1 MNHPITGFALGDP
14 DASPLAKK
22 PTPAE
27 ARTFFDT
34 LILSASGW
42 RGVFGASDD
51 DMEEAIPP
59 ARIYT
64 VARMA
69 ATFADFLLARQTAV
83 PGVPTPAI
91 ALGIDTRPT
100 GPAIADAMAR
110 VLIAKGL
117 RVRYAFICAAP
128 EIMAWTRRSAALPPG
143 SPDRLD
149 AFCYVSASHNPPG
162 HNGVKFGLADGG
174 VLSAP
179 EAKVLTD
186 ALRGGA
192 CTAADIDAVAVLVG
206 TPPARAVSSLYAGC
220 ATEKR
225 KAISDYTLFAREV
238 AGASADLS
246 AQERELDAL
255 AAAVSAR
262 GAGIV
267 ADMNGSAR
275 TLSID
280 SDYLAS
286 LGVEFRRLNAVP
298 RRFAHRIVPEG
309 EALEPCRLAL
319 EKAHASEP
327 HFVLGYV
334 PDCDGDRGNLVYW
347 DDDTGTARALAAQD
361 TFALAVLAELATAD
375 LATADL
381 ATADLATMAARDG
394 NAQPHRKIAVA
405 CNDATSLRIES
416 IAKALGAE
424 VFRAETGEANVVGLA
439 RTLREQGYEVRIL
452 GEGSNGGVITH
463 PAGVRDPLNTVTAIL
478 KLLYVDGGDGHPGPY
493 RLWLRRSGQES
504 AYHGEFGLCDV
515 LATMPRFTTTSVF
528 EERAALRVRSKD
540 QVALKGAYEVLFRK
554 AWPSIAREI
563 EPKLGS
569 VSWKAYASL
578 GSTQKEL
585 AGGFTGSGTGGLK
598 IVLVDAGGSEAGFLW
613 MRGSGTEPVFRVM
626 ADVRGNDA
634 GLEALLLDRHVGMV
648 READSLV

>member
-1 MNHPITGFALGDP
+1 MTMNHPITGFAIGDP
-14 DASPLAKK
+14 DASPLARK
-22 PTPAE
+22 PGPAE
-27 ARTFFDT
+27 ARAFFDT

-51 DMEEAIPP
+51 DMAETLPP
-59 ARIYT
+59 AKTYAA
-64 VARMA
+64 ARMA
-69 ATFADFLLARQTAV
+69 WAFADFLLARQAAI
-83 PGVPTPAI
+83 PGSPAPVI
-91 ALGIDTRPT
+91 ALGLDTRPT

-110 VLIAKGL
+110 VYIAKGL
-117 RVRYAFICAAP
+117 RVRYAFVCAAP
-128 EIMAWTRRSAALPPG
+128 EIMAWTRRSASLPAG

-179 EAKVLTD
+179 EAKTLTES
-186 ALRGGA
+186 LRDGA
-192 CTAADIDAVAVLVG
+192 CTADDIDAVAVLVG
-206 TPPARAVSSLYAGC
+206 TPSAGAVSALYSGC
-220 ATEKR
+220 VTEKR

-238 AGASADLS
+238 AGASADMP

-255 AAAVSAR
+255 AAAISAR

-275 TLSID
+275 SLSID
-280 SDYLAS
+280 ADYLAS
-286 LGVEFRRLNAVP
+286 LGVEFRRMNAVP

-309 EALEPCRLAL
+309 DALEPCRLAL
-319 EKAHASEP
+319 EKAHADNP

-347 DDDTGTARALAAQD
+347 DDDTGTARALVAQD
-361 TFALAVLAELATAD
+361 TFALAVLAELAS
-375 LATADL
+375 LATRGE
-381 ATADLATMAARDG
+381 AA
-394 NAQPHRKIAVA
+394 NAGRKIAVA

-439 RTLREQGYEVRIL
+439 RDLRDQGYEVRIL

-463 PAGVRDPLNTVTAIL
+463 PASVRDPLNTVTAIL
-478 KLLYVDGGDGHPGPY
+478 KLLYLVGSDENPGPY
-493 RLWLRRSGQES
+493 RLWLRVSGQES
-504 AYHGEFGLCDV
+504 AYHEEFGLCDV
-515 LATMPRFTTTSVF
+515 LATMPRFATTSVF
-528 EERAALRVRSKD
+528 EERAALRVRSRD
-540 QVALKGAYEVLFRK
+540 HAALKGAYEALFRK
-554 AWPSIAREI
+554 SWPSIAREL
-563 EPKLGS
+563 EARLGPL
-569 VSWKAYASL
+569 SWKAYASL

-585 AGGFTGSGTGGLK
+585 VGGFAGSGTGGLK
-598 IVLVDAGGSEAGFLW
+598 IVLFDGAGSAAGFLW
-613 MRGSGTEPVFRVM
+613 MRGSGTEAVFRVM
-626 ADVRGNDA
+626 ADVRGDDA
-634 GLEALLLDRHVGMV
+634 SLETLLLDRHVAMV